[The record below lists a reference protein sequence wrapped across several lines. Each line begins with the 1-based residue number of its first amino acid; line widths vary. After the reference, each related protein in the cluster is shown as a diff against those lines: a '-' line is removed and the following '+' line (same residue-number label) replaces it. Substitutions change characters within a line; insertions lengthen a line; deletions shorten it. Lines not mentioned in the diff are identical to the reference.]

1 MPAASAQ
8 CQVAPAGRVPGDN
21 AACPGLR
28 NADCDPVSKAISAGS
43 INPVHICSACS
54 CNPAR
59 TRAACA
65 LGSCCMR
72 ALISRQGAWGCTGR
86 GAEPTD
92 CSSARGKGGGSRGG
106 SAKRVMGV
114 GKGTGGGSEGVHR
127 RGWWDSSSESGG
139 TTSQYRFL
147 YLESFQSPLVLQ
159 LHAATLQSL
168 EPQK

>member
-72 ALISRQGAWGCTGR
+72 ALISRQGGGAQVEGQNRLTAQVHGGRGVGVGEGVQRESWAWEGAGGAAERGCTGAGGGTPVVNR
-86 GAEPTD
+86 GGPPANIGFYIWSPFNHLSC
-92 CSSARGKGGGSRGG
+92 CSSTQPRC
-106 SAKRVMGV
+106 
-114 GKGTGGGSEGVHR
+114 
-127 RGWWDSSSESGG
+127 
-139 TTSQYRFL
+139 
-147 YLESFQSPLVLQ
+147 
-159 LHAATLQSL
+159 SL
-168 EPQK
+168 LNHKIN